1 MIEFQSVWGCQP
13 ALYLFLGGMG
23 AGAFIAAAVLYLAD
37 PEKNRKTVLVTS
49 IASIICLAVGLILLV
64 TELTSPLRGFLLWQS
79 FSNFGSLMTIGAWLL
94 LVTMVVIFADA
105 IILSGKI
112 TKIGEGTSRTIARV
126 LSVIGIIGSAG
137 VAVYTGVLLMMAD
150 GIPFWGTALLPC
162 LFTVSALDTGLA
174 LAMLVFQAVRKDEGA
189 HKVLRIME
197 AVVLGLVAL
206 EAIVVFAFVA
216 TMLAGGSATSVSSD
230 TSAIAAATSAQLLT
244 GGELSGWFWIL
255 FVGVGLVVPFVA
267 ALVSIL
273 LGHRSG
279 AKWASVAGAACALAG
294 GCALRFLVLSA
305 GTHADYLTDAV
316 SRLLY

>member
-1 MIEFQSVWGCQP
+1 MIEFQSVWGWQP
-13 ALYLFLGGMG
+13 ALYLFLGGAG
-23 AGAFIAAAVLYLAD
+23 AGAFIAAAVLFLID
-37 PEKNRKTVLVTS
+37 PKKNKKTALVTS
-49 IASIICLAVGLILLV
+49 IASIVCLAIGLALLL

-79 FSNFGSLMTIGAWLL
+79 FSNFGSLMAIGAWLL
-94 LVTMVVIFADA
+94 MATMVVIAADA
-105 IILSGKI
+105 VLMSGKI
-112 TKIGEGTSRTIARV
+112 SKIGEDAAVKACRV
-126 LSVIGIIGSAG
+126 LSVIGILCSAG

-174 LAMLVFQAVRKDEGA
+174 LAMIIFQATRKDEQA
-189 HKVLRIME
+189 HGTLRIME
-197 AVVLGLVAL
+197 AVVLGLVAV
-206 EAIVVFAFVA
+206 EAIVVFAFVT
-216 TMLAGGSATSVSSD
+216 TMLAGGGATTVGTG

-255 FVGVGLVVPFVA
+255 FVGIGLVVPFVA
-267 ALVSIL
+267 ALASIL
-273 LGHRSG
+273 LGKHAG
-279 AKWASVAGAACALAG
+279 AKWASLTGAACALAG